1 MKLDKE
7 QQKHFAEAI
16 RNASKKKGFKVKGCS
31 IYVLEGN
38 AFIHCDYFV
47 DSQKMFYR
55 IYIKNYEYDDIF
67 WKVLQM
73 PSNSKQAD
81 SLRAV
86 GAFKAPSILIEKGEV
101 ELTENYEELAES
113 LVELIMECS
122 HDFMKNYDI
131 DEYVVNNAEE
141 MNIDILK
148 YLAYIHMNRVNES
161 QVIAEEAIKSGK
173 VGSFKNGGKS
183 FFEWAIMAEWNK
195 IHGRMENAK
204 DPDGLV

>member
-67 WKVLQM
+67 WKVWGT
-73 PSNSKQAD
+73 SRKSCW
-81 SLRAV
+81 
-86 GAFKAPSILIEKGEV
+86 I
-101 ELTENYEELAES
+101 
-113 LVELIMECS
+113 
-122 HDFMKNYDI
+122 
-131 DEYVVNNAEE
+131 NNG
-141 MNIDILK
+141 M
-148 YLAYIHMNRVNES
+148 
-161 QVIAEEAIKSGK
+161 
-173 VGSFKNGGKS
+173 
-183 FFEWAIMAEWNK
+183 
-195 IHGRMENAK
+195 
-204 DPDGLV
+204 

>member
-1 MKLDKE
+1 MTIETKEVTEKDKE
-7 QQKHFAEAI
+7 KVISEIKEYHKQDLYDNFDLHDIAD
-16 RNASKKKGFKVKGCS
+16 NTSKEEE
-31 IYVLEGN
+31 IN
-38 AFIHCDYFV
+38 DYL
-47 DSQKMFYR
+47 YT
-55 IYIKNYEYDDIF
+55 KNYEYDDIF

-131 DEYVVNNAEE
+131 DEYVVNNAEG
-141 MNIDILK
+141 MNFDILK
-148 YLAYIHMNRVNES
+148 YLAYIHMNRVNEA

-183 FFEWAIMAEWNK
+183 FFEWAIMAE
-195 IHGRMENAK
+195 
-204 DPDGLV
+204 

>member
-113 LVELIMECS
+113 LVERFYWS
-122 HDFMKNYDI
+122 RD
-131 DEYVVNNAEE
+131 
-141 MNIDILK
+141 
-148 YLAYIHMNRVNES
+148 R
-161 QVIAEEAIKSGK
+161 G
-173 VGSFKNGGKS
+173 
-183 FFEWAIMAEWNK
+183 
-195 IHGRMENAK
+195 
-204 DPDGLV
+204 